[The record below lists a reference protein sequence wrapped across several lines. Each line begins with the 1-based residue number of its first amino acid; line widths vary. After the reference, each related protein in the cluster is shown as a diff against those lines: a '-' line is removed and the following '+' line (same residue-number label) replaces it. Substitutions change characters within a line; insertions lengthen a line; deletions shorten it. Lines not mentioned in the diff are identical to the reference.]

1 MAIISPNPDT
11 DEGIVLAVRFSSLP
25 ISPSRERLSRFMD
38 ELPGAFPDMHR
49 QPALLLSTNWGV
61 RFNSRDEARASII
74 HIQDDAFIF
83 RCPGRVL
90 PESVEFG
97 DSIKEAFVHR
107 FGAFSD
113 LVRSSL
119 GNGAL
124 RIDRCELTYSCVIEE
139 AAYSYRPFSWPQ
151 RIAEDLWLNWQLTDH
166 SNPAV
171 VTPESRKSASVIEI
185 TASGQLAPSANLTPE
200 AWFER
205 AYSEAVNT
213 AKRFSE
219 PPNPGSLDAGHRMGL
234 PSGALSFDNASLQA
248 YRRRIEELRGYGQED
263 NIAINPDSERDFLA
277 FVRTLPG
284 SRRAGLVLTDDG
296 TLRAAWDDDNDE
308 ETHLG
313 VEFLGNGQTVY
324 VIFRR
329 MPGKEAVTSVAET
342 ADFEGIQQQIA
353 AYDLQHLV

>member
-1 MAIISPNPDT
+1 MAIISPHPDAA
-11 DEGIVLAVRFSSLP
+11 GIALAVRFVSLSP
-25 ISPSRERLSRFMD
+25 GPSRERLSRFMD

-49 QPALLLSTNWGV
+49 QPALPFSTNWGV

-83 RCPGRVL
+83 SCPGRVL
-90 PESVEFG
+90 PEPVEFG
-97 DSIKEAFVHR
+97 DSIKPAFVQC

-119 GNGAL
+119 GDGAL
-124 RIDRCELTYSCVIEE
+124 RIDRCELTYSRVIGE
-139 AAYSYRPFSWPQ
+139 AAYSSLPFSCAQ
-151 RIAEDLWLNWQLTDH
+151 QITEDLRLNWQFIDP
-166 SNPAV
+166 SNPAMA
-171 VTPESRKSASVIEI
+171 TPESRKSASVIEI
-185 TASGQLAPSANLTPE
+185 TASGQLAPSANLTLE

-213 AKRFSE
+213 AKRFAE
-219 PPNPGSLDAGHRMGL
+219 PPNPGGLDAGPRMEL
-234 PSGALSFDNASLQA
+234 PGRAPSFDNAFLQA

-277 FVRTLPG
+277 FARTLPG

-342 ADFEGIQQQIA
+342 ADFAGIQQQIA
-353 AYDLQHLV
+353 AYNLQHLV